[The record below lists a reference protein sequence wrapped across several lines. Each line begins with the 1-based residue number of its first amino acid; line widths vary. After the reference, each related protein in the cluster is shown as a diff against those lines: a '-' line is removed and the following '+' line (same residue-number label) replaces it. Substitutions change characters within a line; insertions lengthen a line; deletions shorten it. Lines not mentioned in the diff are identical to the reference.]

1 MPNPTRIVVEW
12 INTIQ
17 SIFKTCLIH
26 EIFMFFDEVLNFH
39 ILQNTQQTDKQI
51 HIFYKEKPLKKVSL
65 FIRFKQIFFLYI
77 WDFGVSKICRQIT
90 KEFKNILKHFF
101 KHKDRYSKI

>member
-65 FIRFKQIFFLYI
+65 FIRFKQIFFYI
-77 WDFGVSKICRQIT
+77 FGPSVFQKSVDKLL
-90 KEFKNILKHFF
+90 KNL
-101 KHKDRYSKI
+101 RTY